1 MSKKYIIACDAYDKN
16 GDKKELACMIYND
29 KYIVLNSLDKC
40 VKEPNPLLGHYRA
53 TCYQLIVFDEKDLK
67 LAQLELEEQKEAYK
81 KRKDYTFHFY
91 IKKFNSAKNKYKLS
105 KQKDTSF
112 GFYTRTKVAIELYQ
126 LVPCK

>member
-1 MSKKYIIACDAYDKN
+1 MGLKPISFRWW
-16 GDKKELACMIYND
+16 
-29 KYIVLNSLDKC
+29 V
-40 VKEPNPLLGHYRA
+40 VH
-53 TCYQLIVFDEKDLK
+53 EKDLK

-81 KRKDYTFHFY
+81 KKKDYTFHFY